1 MCTTKIYIITY
12 IYIYINQNDRSS
24 THWSCR
30 LGSPIRSLN
39 CSSAIETFFG
49 EQSLART
56 IQLNSNSWNLLSTCF
71 PSLLPLTL
79 TGLTALYPLQLPQLR
94 QFWSKL
100 ARYAGAPLPWY
111 HVPRAESQN
120 RGDGTIHRSRRNEP
134 WQEYAFN
141 LEMFEC
147 YTSVSLGWHVLDL
160 LDAFSPQKK
169 DRQVTGHGIFWGLF
183 RHLRNRKLPCQQCQH
198 VAGTCRLPPWKSDP
212 HRLGAKPVWG
222 TMKFAGCQDHS
233 WRQQVNFAD
242 FGDGGMI
249 FYIYK
254 RRKTCESK

>member
-1 MCTTKIYIITY
+1 MFSKLASTDP
-12 IYIYINQNDRSS
+12 DRSY
-24 THWSCR
+24 R
-30 LGSPIRSLN
+30 RIP
-39 CSSAIETFFG
+39 
-49 EQSLART
+49 
-56 IQLNSNSWNLLSTCF
+56 
-71 PSLLPLTL
+71 
-79 TGLTALYPLQLPQLR
+79 R

-160 LDAFSPQKK
+160 LDAFSPPKK

-183 RHLRNRKLPCQQCQH
+183 PTSGTGNCHASNASMWQVHAAFHLEKAIRI
-198 VAGTCRLPPWKSDP
+198 
-212 HRLGAKPVWG
+212 VWG
-222 TMKFAGCQDHS
+222 LNQFEVRWNS
-233 WRQQVNFAD
+233 QVVRIIAED
-242 FGDGGMI
+242 
-249 FYIYK
+249 
-254 RRKTCESK
+254 SK